1 MMRDVTDRDF
11 DYVVAQARMPVLVE
25 FWKPGCGSCRALMR
39 ELEKLESDVSGRVLI
54 LKMNVE
60 ENFQIPA
67 ELDVSSLPVLALYRE
82 GAFERFIG
90 GLGTREEIL
99 TQLSLGYKVLQ
110 VRPSFSMRRSAS
122 TGPQD
127 PAWYS
132 GNHRNPCLCHP
143 SRILVIQAQEAS
155 TASRRMNREASP
167 AMTSRSNRS

>member
-11 DYVVAQARMPVLVE
+11 DYVVSQARMPVLVE

-82 GAFERFIG
+82 GEFERFIG

-99 TQLSLGYKVLQ
+99 KQL
-110 VRPSFSMRRSAS
+110 
-122 TGPQD
+122 
-127 PAWYS
+127 W
-132 GNHRNPCLCHP
+132 
-143 SRILVIQAQEAS
+143 LV
-155 TASRRMNREASP
+155 
-167 AMTSRSNRS
+167 

>member
-11 DYVVAQARMPVLVE
+11 DNVVAQARMPVLVE

-82 GAFERFIG
+82 GEFERFIG

-99 TQLSLGYKVLQ
+99 KQLRL
-110 VRPSFSMRRSAS
+110 
-122 TGPQD
+122 
-127 PAWYS
+127 
-132 GNHRNPCLCHP
+132 
-143 SRILVIQAQEAS
+143 E
-155 TASRRMNREASP
+155 
-167 AMTSRSNRS
+167 